1 MGQRKELFD
10 HSLPLANQIN
20 KVLPDGSRVMNFR
33 ALAALAVLPTICF
46 AQSPGARLAAT
57 PPKVLESSPDTLL
70 QEGVSPKG

>member
-1 MGQRKELFD
+1 
-10 HSLPLANQIN
+10 
-20 KVLPDGSRVMNFR
+20 MNFR